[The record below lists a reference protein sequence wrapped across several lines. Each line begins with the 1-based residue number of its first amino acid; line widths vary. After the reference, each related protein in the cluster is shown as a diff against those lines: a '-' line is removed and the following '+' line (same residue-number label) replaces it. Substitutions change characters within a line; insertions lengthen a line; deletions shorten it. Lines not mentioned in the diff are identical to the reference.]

1 MLGMPRLFD
10 LFGTRDID
18 AALVKLNEM
27 GVRPHVSGWNDR
39 RSFAVCDY
47 QFPEEMREPARK
59 AAARD
64 DGWSGFLDRP
74 V

>member
-1 MLGMPRLFD
+1 MLWMPALYD

-18 AALVKLNEM
+18 AVLAKLNAV

-39 RSFAVCDY
+39 RSFTVCDY
-47 QFPEEMREPARK
+47 QLPEEMRERAWE

-64 DGWSGFLDRP
+64 DGWNGFFDRP
-74 V
+74 K